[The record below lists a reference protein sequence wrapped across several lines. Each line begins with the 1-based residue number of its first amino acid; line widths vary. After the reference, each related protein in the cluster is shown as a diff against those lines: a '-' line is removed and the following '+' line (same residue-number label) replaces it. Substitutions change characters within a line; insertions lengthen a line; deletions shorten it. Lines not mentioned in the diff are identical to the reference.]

1 MRAPASLVLALAALT
16 PLGAL
21 AAPAV
26 PVVGARR
33 PGALSPRQRHGQVLR
48 EERYVA
54 DRGRG
59 PSSVDNPRQ
68 RQVKFCE
75 KSATEPTEAET
86 KARFDKFADAFLVKK
101 DLVEAFAYIAPE
113 YINHNPA
120 AKNGAQAAF
129 DLLSPIWPSQRIT
142 VIRTL
147 FKGNQGWL
155 NYRNSFGTIVDRYRW
170 EKGCIVEHVSLEI
183 SFDLESKAR
192 FER

>member
-1 MRAPASLVLALAALT
+1 MHAPASLVLALAALT

-21 AAPAV
+21 AAPAA
-26 PVVGARR
+26 PVVGVVDSAV
-33 PGALSPRQRHGQVLR
+33 LSP
-48 EERYVA
+48 
-54 DRGRG
+54 
-59 PSSVDNPRQ
+59 

-101 DLVEAFAYIAPE
+101 DLVEAFSYIAPE

-120 AKNGAQAAF
+120 ARNGAQFAF
-129 DLLSPIWPSQRIT
+129 DFLSPIWPSQRIT

-147 FKGNQGWL
+147 FRGNQGWL

-170 EKGCIVEHVSLEI
+170 ERGCIVEHWDAGEQMPP
-183 SFDLESKAR
+183 A
-192 FER
+192 